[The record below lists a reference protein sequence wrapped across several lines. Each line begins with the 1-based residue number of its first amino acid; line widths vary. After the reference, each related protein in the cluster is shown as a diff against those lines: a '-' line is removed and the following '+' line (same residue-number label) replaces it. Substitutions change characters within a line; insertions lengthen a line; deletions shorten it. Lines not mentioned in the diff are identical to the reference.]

1 MLNNDFYP
9 ILKHGLVLFP
19 CSITTVCGR
28 PICCFHIQLRVLRKH
43 KKISGQPVCM
53 YAHHIQFTAGQS
65 LLPSSVSLWSRSGFM
80 ELFKF
85 CSLIV
90 FLQLSGGFDSA
101 NGEELDVSS
110 EGELVEKL
118 LSNYH
123 KHGRPVIN
131 VSICV

>member
-1 MLNNDFYP
+1 MDAQY
-9 ILKHGLVLFP
+9 VV
-19 CSITTVCGR
+19 SIFNYECYINT
-28 PICCFHIQLRVLRKH
+28 
-43 KKISGQPVCM
+43 KKISGQPVRM

-65 LLPSSVSLWSRSGFM
+65 LLSSSVSLWSRSGFM

-90 FLQLSGGFDSA
+90 FLQLSA
-101 NGEELDVSS
+101 NGEELDVKS